1 MSNRIA
7 LLAVLLAA
15 PAFAVD
21 ANFQHNQDIVN
32 RAFQAFDRDYKEDW
46 AWSETSTEEDSVY
59 VGRYDP
65 RRAPCERWTL
75 ESIDGDSPTP
85 EEIDDYLADK
95 NRHCEEEAESVSV
108 NGRDMVNFETLELVE
123 ETDERWVFSFVPNE
137 DEDEDDE
144 HAREFMKHMLGTI
157 TVIKDGH
164 YVGELDIRA
173 DKPVKPATGV
183 KIKKFRT
190 TLTFGPAAEGGPIVP
205 LSVDV
210 EVSGRAMLFI
220 RFDETESV
228 RFHAYEFAAL

>member
-1 MSNRIA
+1 MNHRIA
-7 LLAVLLAA
+7 LLAALLAA
-15 PAFAVD
+15 PAFAAD
-21 ANFQHNQDIVN
+21 ANFEHNQDIVN
-32 RAFQAFDRDYKEDW
+32 RAFEAFDRGYKEKW
-46 AWSETSTEEDSVY
+46 AWSETSTEEDVVY

-65 RRAPCERWTL
+65 RRAPCERWVL
-75 ESIDGDSPTP
+75 ESIDGAEPTP
-85 EEIDDYLADK
+85 DQIEDYLGDK
-95 NRHCEEEAESVSV
+95 NRNCKEEAESVKV
-108 NGRDMVNFETLELVE
+108 NGRDMVNFETLELVN

-157 TVIKDGH
+157 TVVKDGH

-183 KIKKFRT
+183 KINKFRT
-190 TLTFGPAAEGGPIVP
+190 TLTFGPAAGDGPIVP

-228 RFHAYEFAAL
+228 RFDAYEYAVP